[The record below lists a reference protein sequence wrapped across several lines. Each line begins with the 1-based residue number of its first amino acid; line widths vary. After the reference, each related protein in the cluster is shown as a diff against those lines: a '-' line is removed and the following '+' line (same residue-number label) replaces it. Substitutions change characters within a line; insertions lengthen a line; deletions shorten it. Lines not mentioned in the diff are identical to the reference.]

1 MEKKF
6 RDLKFADLREYE
18 STGKNI
24 PLEFYLKTFPVSK
37 KIDIFLGYYSSYVF
51 KTLSH
56 AMASFIYNGGSMRI
70 ITNEFL
76 SENDKKNLLENSNN
90 IDPKYISNLIRNKK
104 LNLDPESA
112 HFYDC
117 LKYLMN
123 NNRLKIQPVK
133 FIKND
138 DDGLEHK
145 KQLILYDGQD
155 YISTS
160 GSINLTLSAIIKN
173 DETFTLD
180 LPWEYSEITQKR
192 IEERRKTFES
202 IINKENR
209 DFKYINSNDIISDI
223 KEFSN
228 EKNLAELMSD
238 SKKLKSSIK
247 VSEQIK
253 ELIKLSKQDLDQKI
267 RLSNKPKFPFDQPYP
282 YQDLAYNSWVENNF
296 SGLFEMAT
304 GTGKTLTS
312 ILCLINEYNKTN
324 VQKNIIVVPGKELV
338 RQWVDELQGCSF
350 ENIFS
355 WYSENKNLHSEI
367 KSIKAI
373 GSSKTKSLNIVITY
387 DSFKESKKFES
398 IFKNDFK
405 DFIVVFDEAHNMGS
419 IGFMKSTKKK
429 IFGKTIGLSAT
440 PLRDWDEQGSNDF
453 IDNFFKS
460 EKPVFK
466 FSMEEAIGR
475 FLCDYNYFPFF
486 CHLEDDEWDLFKYW
500 TKKIPIKP
508 KDRTINA
515 NAAMQRQAVID
526 KAVNKRT
533 TLIKIL
539 ELLLKENNISN
550 TLVYCPKGLSE
561 NDEEEEKIIHMIAQS
576 VAKNFKN
583 QINHQFFLGETK
595 DRDLLLKEFENQEV
609 DLLYAI
615 KCLDEGVNVPSTK
628 NAIFIASG
636 KNKREFIQRRGRVLR
651 KFKGK
656 EIANIYDIIV
666 LPTTYQF
673 QSDKNYAEKLLIGEF
688 GRLIEFMEIS
698 KNKLDS
704 INLIDKQLQVLS
716 QTYLGIKELIEENEQ
731 NYITKENS

>member
-24 PLEFYLKTFPVSK
+24 PLEFYLKTFPLSK

-56 AMASFIYNGGSMRI
+56 AMASFIYNGGTMRI

-90 IDPKYISNLIRNKK
+90 IDPKYISSLIRNKK

-209 DFKYINSNDIISDI
+209 DFKYIDSNDIISNI

-228 EKNLAELMSD
+228 DKNLAELMSD

-247 VSEQIK
+247 ISEQIK
-253 ELIKLSKQDLDQKI
+253 ELIRLSKEDLDQKI
-267 RLSNKPKFPFDQPYP
+267 RLSNKPKFPFDEPYP
-282 YQDLAYNSWVENNF
+282 YQNLAYNSWVENNF

-312 ILCLINEYNKTN
+312 ILCLINEYYKTN
-324 VQKNIIVVPGKELV
+324 IQKNIIVVPGKELV
-338 RQWVDELQGCSF
+338 RQWVDEYRAVLLK
-350 ENIFS
+350 IF
-355 WYSENKNLHSEI
+355 LVGI
-367 KSIKAI
+367 L
-373 GSSKTKSLNIVITY
+373 KTK
-387 DSFKESKKFES
+387 
-398 IFKNDFK
+398 
-405 DFIVVFDEAHNMGS
+405 
-419 IGFMKSTKKK
+419 
-429 IFGKTIGLSAT
+429 
-440 PLRDWDEQGSNDF
+440 
-453 IDNFFKS
+453 
-460 EKPVFK
+460 
-466 FSMEEAIGR
+466 
-475 FLCDYNYFPFF
+475 
-486 CHLEDDEWDLFKYW
+486 
-500 TKKIPIKP
+500 
-508 KDRTINA
+508 
-515 NAAMQRQAVID
+515 
-526 KAVNKRT
+526 
-533 TLIKIL
+533 
-539 ELLLKENNISN
+539 
-550 TLVYCPKGLSE
+550 
-561 NDEEEEKIIHMIAQS
+561 
-576 VAKNFKN
+576 
-583 QINHQFFLGETK
+583 
-595 DRDLLLKEFENQEV
+595 
-609 DLLYAI
+609 
-615 KCLDEGVNVPSTK
+615 
-628 NAIFIASG
+628 IFI
-636 KNKREFIQRRGRVLR
+636 L
-651 KFKGK
+651 
-656 EIANIYDIIV
+656 
-666 LPTTYQF
+666 
-673 QSDKNYAEKLLIGEF
+673 KLNQLKPLEVQ
-688 GRLIEFMEIS
+688 
-698 KNKLDS
+698 KL
-704 INLIDKQLQVLS
+704 KV
-716 QTYLGIKELIEENEQ
+716 
-731 NYITKENS
+731 